1 MGWTKPVP
9 LLLPPV
15 EAEPEPEDV
24 EDGEVPA
31 VLEDPD
37 SESEP
42 PVDEEPEEV
51 WVLVPFGTVLL
62 PFDPA
67 PVVPLPED
75 TPPVL
80 PVGAADPPP
89 TTEETRVVPLTAA
102 GMPCGPAG
110 IVAATA
116 VLVRMA
122 EG

>member
-1 MGWTKPVP
+1 MGWTKPAP

-15 EAEPEPEDV
+15 EDEPEPEDV

-31 VLEDPD
+31 ELEEPEPD
-37 SESEP
+37 SELL
-42 PVDEEPEEV
+42 VDEEPEEL
-51 WVLVPFGTVLL
+51 WVKVPFGTVLL
-62 PFDPA
+62 LLEPA

-80 PVGAADPPP
+80 PVGEAAPPP

-110 IVAATA
+110 MVSATA
-116 VLVRMA
+116 VLVVTA
-122 EG
+122 TG

>member
-1 MGWTKPVP
+1 M
-9 LLLPPV
+9 
-15 EAEPEPEDV
+15 
-24 EDGEVPA
+24 PA

-37 SESEP
+37 SESEL
-42 PVDEEPEEV
+42 PVDEEPEEP

-62 PFDPA
+62 PLEPA
-67 PVVPLPED
+67 PVVPLPEE

-80 PVGAADPPP
+80 PVLPVGEAAPPP

-116 VLVRMA
+116 VLVRTA